1 MTDIVAA
8 TVRALVHARQSHQ
21 PIAAAD
27 LPLPDAESA
36 YAVQAG
42 VAAALGGFSDGGPA
56 HWKSGGASRE
66 SLQTH
71 ALLPSRGVHASPADG
86 RAWPLVMRGIE
97 AEVALRI
104 GRDVEAETAI
114 GLDLDAASAL
124 VDAMCVSIELVESR
138 WMEGLDAPPWAKLA
152 DMQSHGGLVLG
163 EWMPFTKCD
172 WSQQVCRV
180 TLGDRPPVE
189 RRGSHAMADPAFV
202 LPAWLRH
209 ATRAGA
215 SVRQGTVI
223 TTGTWCG
230 VLHAAA
236 GDLVIAAFPGIGQAA
251 IQL

>member
-1 MTDIVAA
+1 MNSVDAA
-8 TVRALVHARQSHQ
+8 VRALLGARETGR
-21 PIAAAD
+21 PAIAAD
-27 LPLPDAESA
+27 VPLVDAEAA
-36 YAVQAG
+36 YAVQEG

-66 SLQTH
+66 SVQTH

-86 RAWPLVMRGIE
+86 TTLPLVMRGIE

-104 GRDVEAETAI
+104 GRDVDAVTAD
-114 GLDLDAASAL
+114 GLDLDTARAL

-138 WMEGLDAPPWAKLA
+138 WVEGLDAPPLAKLA

-163 EWMPFTKCD
+163 GWVPFTTCD

-180 TLGDRPPVE
+180 TLGDRPTVE

-202 LPAWLRH
+202 LSAWLRH
-209 ATRAGA
+209 ATRTGA
-215 SVRQGTVI
+215 WVRQGTVV

-230 VLHAAA
+230 VLHAAG
-236 GDLVIAAFPGIGQAA
+236 GDLVIAEFPGIGRAS

>member
-1 MTDIVAA
+1 MSSVDAA
-8 TVRALVHARQSHQ
+8 VRALLRARETGR
-21 PIAAAD
+21 PAIAAD
-27 LPLPDAESA
+27 VPLDDAEAA
-36 YAVQAG
+36 YAVQEG
-42 VAAALGGFSDGGPA
+42 VASALGGFSSGGPA
-56 HWKSGGASRE
+56 HWKSGAASRE

-97 AEVALRI
+97 AEIALRI
-104 GRDVEAETAI
+104 GCDVDEATAI
-114 GLDLDAASAL
+114 GLDFDAARSL

-138 WMEGLDAPPWAKLA
+138 WLEALDAPPWAKLA

-163 EWMPFTKCD
+163 EWVPFRAFD

-180 TLGDRPPVE
+180 TIGHRPPVE

-202 LPAWLRH
+202 LPAWFRH
-209 ATRAGA
+209 ATRSGA
-215 SVRQGTVI
+215 RVRKGTVV

-236 GDLVIAAFPGIGQAA
+236 GDLVTVEFPGIGRAST
-251 IQL
+251 QL

>member
-1 MTDIVAA
+1 MSLVDAA
-8 TVRALVHARQSHQ
+8 VRALLEARETGRTA
-21 PIAAAD
+21 IAGD
-27 LPLPDAESA
+27 VPLADAEAA
-36 YAVQAG
+36 YAVQEG
-42 VAAALGGFSDGGPA
+42 VAAALGGFDDGGPA
-56 HWKSGGASRE
+56 HWKSGGAGRE

-71 ALLPSRGVHASPADG
+71 ARLPSRGVCASPAEG
-86 RAWPLVMRGIE
+86 QGWPLVMRGIE

-104 GRDVEAETAI
+104 GRDVDAATAI
-114 GLDLDAASAL
+114 GLDLGAATAL

-138 WMEGLDAPPWAKLA
+138 WVEGLDAPPFAKLA

-163 EWMPFTKCD
+163 DWTPFTQRA

-180 TLGDRPPVE
+180 TIGHRPPVE
-189 RRGSHAMADPAFV
+189 RRGTHALADPAFV

-209 ATRAGA
+209 ATRTGA
-215 SVRQGTVI
+215 PVRQGTVV

-236 GDLVIAAFPGIGQAA
+236 GDLVTAEFPGIGHAS

>member
-1 MTDIVAA
+1 MSAVEAA
-8 TVRALVHARQSHQ
+8 IRALLEARETGRPAS
-21 PIAAAD
+21 AGD
-27 LPLPDAESA
+27 VPLADAEAA
-36 YAVQAG
+36 YAVQDG
-42 VAAALGGFSDGGPA
+42 VAAALGGFGDGGPA

-66 SLQTH
+66 SVQTH

-86 RAWPLVMRGIE
+86 RGWPLVMRGIE

-104 GRDVEAETAI
+104 GRDVDAATAL
-114 GLDLDAASAL
+114 GLDLDGARLL
-124 VDAMCVSIELVESR
+124 VDAMCAAIELVESR
-138 WMEGLDAPPWAKLA
+138 WTEGLAAPPLAKLA

-163 EWMPFTKCD
+163 EWIPFSTCD
-172 WSQQVCRV
+172 WSQQLCRV
-180 TLGDRPPVE
+180 TIGDRPTVE

-209 ATRAGA
+209 ATRSGA
-215 SVRQGTVI
+215 RVRQGTVV

-236 GDLVIAAFPGIGQAA
+236 GDLVIAEFPGIGRAS